1 MRKHPGGRVSFAL
14 KFSVYYFGG
23 AGAFVPFWLFRP
35 SPAAGPTPYAPR
47 LVFGFARSAIT
58 PTEHA
63 ETPDRDEAGDS
74 HQSSH
79 LKNHALTSVPGREG
93 GSSVAQASQAARGAD
108 RGHQNIGGLQVAVEN
123 PLRMRGLQGSG
134 DSEFSTS
141 DLVTVQVNP
150 PDHRLDRPR
159 APVRGEEIEARF
171 RALLGR
177 LRKAYLGPARAQVY
191 QWKSLP
197 AVARLKYDWPP
208 ADLARIPPQFRCA
221 PADLVRR
228 HSTGLIADIVPA
240 TEP

>member
-108 RGHQNIGGLQVAVEN
+108 RGVI
-123 PLRMRGLQGSG
+123 LRPVKKSATPSRSIRQTIASTARGRQ
-134 DSEFSTS
+134 
-141 DLVTVQVNP
+141 
-150 PDHRLDRPR
+150 
-159 APVRGEEIEARF
+159 
-171 RALLGR
+171 
-177 LRKAYLGPARAQVY
+177 
-191 QWKSLP
+191 
-197 AVARLKYDWPP
+197 
-208 ADLARIPPQFRCA
+208 
-221 PADLVRR
+221 
-228 HSTGLIADIVPA
+228 
-240 TEP
+240 